1 MENVFGNAYFDTI
14 FPSYSRKM
22 GSFREFQR
30 FYLFIFWGG
39 ICLPNLYKNIN
50 EENNM
55 IKKIFSLVK
64 SQNFKA
70 PFCYIATKQL

>member
-1 MENVFGNAYFDTI
+1 MEMCLAMHILKLFFLVILEKWALLENSKGFIYF
-14 FPSYSRKM
+14 F
-22 GSFREFQR
+22 
-30 FYLFIFWGG
+30 FWGG

-50 EENNM
+50 EENDM